1 VPKQHRAPDAGG
13 KVLMTLIDWCP
24 RGKRRSLPG
33 DGRSVRITGSFDYWV
48 VTRAREEGSA
58 SAPSKASIHEEA

>member
-1 VPKQHRAPDAGG
+1 
-13 KVLMTLIDWCP
+13 MTLIDWCP

-48 VTRAREEGSA
+48 VTRARAEGSA